1 MARDASPVH
10 QVRGDTAPMLLI
22 HGTRDL
28 WVPIA
33 QSEGLA
39 RSLEAAGVVHR
50 LIRVEG
56 ARHGFE
62 AEVKDPEVR
71 DPRRRDLLPE
81 IFAFL
86 RNVWNAHS
94 G

>member
-1 MARDASPVH
+1 VTHAAAPV
-10 QVRGDTAPMLLI
+10 LLF
-22 HGTRDL
+22 HGTEDL

-33 QSEGLA
+33 QSERLA
-39 RSLEAAGVVHR
+39 AALEQVGIRHR

-62 AEVKDPEVR
+62 ASVR
-71 DPRRRDLLPE
+71 APQERDLLPK

-86 RNVWNAHS
+86 ESVWNVGS
-94 G
+94 